1 MDPSGVISPR
11 SASKSAPSASVS
23 TLVDIGEE
31 DSLFGVSES
40 KIDNKL
46 ASPIDFI
53 GEEVTLTPF
62 KDIHARAAV
71 GFQSASDTEKKNIG
85 EETFKLKEACKNEKN
100 IELRIV
106 SNGQFQ

>member
-1 MDPSGVISPR
+1 MISPR

-31 DSLFGVSES
+31 DSLFDVSES
-40 KIDNKL
+40 KIDNRL

-53 GEEVTLTPF
+53 GEEVTLAPF